1 MNWLKNNITGTGVS
15 YILLILVTVYSI
27 GWLIDRDIQFRQY
40 MAKNKLVY
48 VKGYMRIKDVNTTI
62 YENYKGKQ

>member
-62 YENYKGKQ
+62 YENYKDK

>member
-48 VKGYMRIKDVNTTI
+48 VKGYMSIKDVNTTI
-62 YENYKGKQ
+62 YENYKNK